1 MVLYGCERQ
10 ISEHSNLA
18 ATVRVGIPDGV
29 SLKLKWVELIII
41 GYGITQIFSSL
52 PFKQDVFSFMHKC
65 PYTPYSGSE
74 ILFLSKNRYRSK
86 LRRPITARASNAMKK
101 IAGKIACTCCDWF
114 WFCFSLVGKLARDF
128 FSQSARVAF
137 AIS

>member
-41 GYGITQIFSSL
+41 FLNPQIWL
-52 PFKQDVFSFMHKC
+52 IMELLRDENFSFLTFK
-65 PYTPYSGSE
+65 
-74 ILFLSKNRYRSK
+74 
-86 LRRPITARASNAMKK
+86 
-101 IAGKIACTCCDWF
+101 
-114 WFCFSLVGKLARDF
+114 
-128 FSQSARVAF
+128 
-137 AIS
+137 